1 MYSIDQSK
9 DLLHMLEDQEGG
21 KGWGNYSNGQIH
33 SALGKWDEAI
43 KYFNKA
49 IDRREGYLLELPR
62 SMRTEYFKEMKDDS
76 RIKNIIETIGLP
88 Y

>member
-1 MYSIDQSK
+1 MANSRNKSELDKFYNLAVKYGIMDSIDQSK

-21 KGWGNYSNGQIH
+21 KGWGNYSYGQIH

-49 IDRREGYLLELPR
+49 NSIAVKLISAPAFL
-62 SMRTEYFKEMKDDS
+62 TK
-76 RIKNIIETIGLP
+76 
-88 Y
+88 